1 MSLFNGLTPLRPH
14 RQLCFRAMV
23 VLATASLIASC
34 AGITQR
40 PAPPRV
46 EVAGLQGAMLAGN
59 ALTLVV
65 TLRVTNPNPFPIA
78 VDTLEADVTLEGTPA
93 ATGRLPAPVTLAA
106 SGETRV
112 DVEARANVQVLTGL
126 LERILRRGR
135 LSYEITGFLVA
146 LDGRRL
152 NFSKRGDLNAGDL
165 LGRRQ

>member
-1 MSLFNGLTPLRPH
+1 MSVFDYVTALRL
-14 RQLCFRAMV
+14 RRRLRVRAAI
-23 VLATASLIASC
+23 VLAAATLVASC
-34 AGITQR
+34 AGIAQR
-40 PAPPRV
+40 PAAPRV
-46 EVAGLQGAMLAGN
+46 EVAGLQGATLAGN

-65 TLRVTNPNPFPIA
+65 ALKVTNPNPFPIA
-78 VDTLEADVTLEGTPA
+78 VDTLEADVTIEGTPA

-106 SGETRV
+106 GGETRV
-112 DVEARANVQVLTGL
+112 DVETRADLQVLTGL

-146 LDGRRL
+146 SDGRRL

>member
-1 MSLFNGLTPLRPH
+1 MFLFRCLTPLRLH
-14 RQLCFRAMV
+14 RQGRVRAMV
-23 VLATASLIASC
+23 VLAAASLIAGC
-34 AGITQR
+34 AGIAQR
-40 PAPPRV
+40 PVPPRV

-65 TLRVTNPNPFPIA
+65 ALKVTNPNPFPIA
-78 VDTLEADVTLEGTPA
+78 IDALEADVTLEGTPA
-93 ATGRLPAPVTLAA
+93 AAGRLPAPVTLAA

-112 DVEARANVQVLTGL
+112 DVEARADVHVLTGI
-126 LERILRRGR
+126 LERVLRRGR
-135 LSYEITGFLVA
+135 MSYEVTGVLVA